1 MPPAPPARPAR
12 AAEHARKKARTVS
25 RGPMN
30 KPPGA
35 MSKQGATT
43 STSVKRGARRPTQ
56 FVAEAAVPW
65 MRVPDDMYGPT
76 FDRADALSWESTGRR
91 KMLSSH
97 AADGAP
103 LPKLGCSLCELE
115 PGNTMWPFHYHL
127 GSHEGIYVLSGT
139 GMMRWGYPVSK
150 VGRPP
155 LRRPAASARACHA
168 SRAPCPPALAC
179 PHRAQMVP
187 VAEGDFVAMP
197 PGPECAHQLTNTGT
211 TVLRY
216 LCMDSKAHPD
226 VTVLPDS
233 QKYGVVAAVPPCDG
247 RAHHLHTAF
256 FSVEDAKPFFDG
268 EDDFGKIHFGVDA
281 GRNPASVENVYVLG
295 GMKEVE
301 NEAVAGAEMVR
312 PPHRHEPYRNFGR
325 KEV

>member
-1 MPPAPPARPAR
+1 MGD
-12 AAEHARKKARTVS
+12 AAEHARKKARTAS
-25 RGPMN
+25 RVAG
-30 KPPGA
+30 
-35 MSKQGATT
+35 KQPAT
-43 STSVKRGARRPTQ
+43 STSTKRTTRRPTQ
-56 FVAEAAVPW
+56 FVAEATVPW

-91 KMLSSH
+91 KTLSSH

-127 GSHEGIYVLSGT
+127 GSHEAIYVLSGS
-139 GMMRWGYPVSK
+139 GVMRWGYPVSK
-150 VGRPP
+150 
-155 LRRPAASARACHA
+155 
-168 SRAPCPPALAC
+168 
-179 PHRAQMVP
+179 MVP
-187 VAEGDFVAMP
+187 VAEGDFIGMP

-233 QKYGVVAAVPPCDG
+233 QKYGVVAAVPPHDG

-268 EDDFGKIHFGVDA
+268 EDDFGTIHFGVDA
-281 GRNPASVENVYVLG
+281 GRTPGSVENVYVLG

-301 NEAVAGAEMVR
+301 NEAMAGAGMVR

-325 KEV
+325 KEHHPH

>member
-1 MPPAPPARPAR
+1 
-12 AAEHARKKARTVS
+12 
-25 RGPMN
+25 
-30 KPPGA
+30 
-35 MSKQGATT
+35 
-43 STSVKRGARRPTQ
+43 
-56 FVAEAAVPW
+56 

-91 KMLSSH
+91 KTLSSH

-127 GSHEGIYVLSGT
+127 GSHEAIYVLSGS
-139 GMMRWGYPVSK
+139 GVMRWGYPVSK
-150 VGRPP
+150 VARLARQRACTLTPCARHRP
-155 LRRPAASARACHA
+155 RRAFARA
-168 SRAPCPPALAC
+168 RARAPALALALMLALALA
-179 PHRAQMVP
+179 PGLALALAQMVP
-187 VAEGDFVAMP
+187 VAEGDFIGMP

-233 QKYGVVAAVPPCDG
+233 QKYGVVAAVPPHDG

-268 EDDFGKIHFGVDA
+268 EDDFGTIHFGVDA
-281 GRNPASVENVYVLG
+281 GRTPGSVENVYVLG

-301 NEAVAGAEMVR
+301 NEAMAGAGMVR

-325 KEV
+325 KEHHPH

>member
-1 MPPAPPARPAR
+1 
-12 AAEHARKKARTVS
+12 
-25 RGPMN
+25 
-30 KPPGA
+30 
-35 MSKQGATT
+35 
-43 STSVKRGARRPTQ
+43 
-56 FVAEAAVPW
+56 

-97 AADGAP
+97 ASDGAP

-127 GSHEGIYVLSGT
+127 GSHEAIYILSGSGT
-139 GMMRWGYPVSK
+139 MRFGFPESK
-150 VGRPP
+150 VQRPRAHLATRAAPSHARTRHAPRVGLFLVASPTLVWRAATCRPP
-155 LRRPAASARACHA
+155 PA
-168 SRAPCPPALAC
+168 
-179 PHRAQMVP
+179 AQMVP
-187 VAEGDFVAMP
+187 VSEGDFVAMP

-211 TVLRY
+211 VVLRY
-216 LCMDSKAHPD
+216 LCMDSKASPD

-233 QKYGVVAAVPPCDG
+233 QKYGVVAPVPSRDG

-281 GRNPASVENVYVLG
+281 GRTQASMENVYVLG

-301 NEAVAGAEMVR
+301 NEAMARGMVR
-312 PPHRHEPYRNFGR
+312 PPHRHEPYRNFGLKHHR
-325 KEV
+325 GHA